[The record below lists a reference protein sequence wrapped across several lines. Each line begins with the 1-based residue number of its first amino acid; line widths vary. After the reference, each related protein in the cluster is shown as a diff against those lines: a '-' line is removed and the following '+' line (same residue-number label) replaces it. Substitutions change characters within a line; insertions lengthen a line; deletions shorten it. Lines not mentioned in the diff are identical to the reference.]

1 MEWTGVRYA
10 DKPTVRVD
18 TFIAAPPERVWELVS
33 DIQLMPALSEELCSV
48 EWLDGATGPA
58 VGNAFVG
65 RNKHDALGEWETI
78 SYVIECTAPEV
89 FAWAVTD
96 VAHPSSIW
104 RFTLRPEDGGTRL
117 TQWTQM
123 GPGRSGLSGAI
134 DRMPEKEQK
143 IVFVRLRELEAA
155 MTATLAAIKERA
167 EGSDL
172 SAPAR

>member
-18 TFIAAPPERVWELVS
+18 ALITAPPERVWELVS
-33 DIQLMPALSEELCSV
+33 DIRLMPELSGELYSV

-58 VGNAFVG
+58 VGNRFRG
-65 RNKHDALGEWETI
+65 RNRHDALGEWETT
-78 SYVIECTAPEV
+78 SYVIECTRPEV

-96 VAHPSSIW
+96 VANPSSIW

-123 GPGRSGLSGAI
+123 GPARSGLSAAI

-143 IVFVRLRELEAA
+143 IVFVRLRELEAG
-155 MTATLAAIKERA
+155 MTATVAALKERA
-167 EGSDL
+167 EGADV
-172 SAPAR
+172 AGAR